1 MEAWCDGVQRLTQE
15 YFSSLGKLLV
25 AHLDLRAPSKGGWRN
40 TGGGGAAEK
49 GAITSRQRSERTLH
63 SDLDVQVAD
72 IEAMEM
78 ALLQKLWA
86 HQHQRYRSVVVADGR
101 TERKDRSGGASRAGA
116 CAAAAA
122 AEDAPLN
129 AACSTEGNSFP
140 KTQPPSTSESD
151 THVPEEL
158 LELFRTAQALR
169 SAASRRT
176 GPPSR
181 ATASKEAAAEGK
193 SALEASADRP
203 SRAPVVLSEEEMEE
217 AAAMA
222 LQCFRF
228 FYSSYSTPAPAA
240 AATDPLASD
249 TPLPGQPP
257 QTSHVH
263 QRRVAATAAPE
274 QRRQYYS
281 PSFSIPNLTHSTK
294 PPRTSNSADA
304 LSPTSLSSPAAWRRL
319 IVESGTVDGTQHHQ
333 QQKQQLPSPSLQAC
347 AADHLTAE
355 FTAPSPQQ
363 TQGVPGSYSFD
374 FPTQRGFFTSTGT
387 SVDADAAAERAKLVN
402 NSSDNLITVD
412 RHTNRRDNRAR
423 EAASRPPLAH
433 PTGRSH
439 STKNAS
445 HRGTAGNKGA
455 VKLPLLNPHASP
467 ASADERAPSRSASP
481 PLPSPTTTTPPVAAA
496 GGTPHVTAQ
505 HPALPA
511 LATGTPAAL
520 SSNAAATVPNAP
532 AAAPLRIHGNGANK
546 EQNRYG
552 SGQRRRAPRRLPTD
566 VVLPPNYSG
575 AHGELLTVAQ
585 LEELL
590 GSVSQDGAMAQAEMK
605 RQYDAADAAAEELY
619 RLQQAVARVLVEN
632 IQLENDILTLTAT
645 SHACAAGGEGGG
657 AGDANRNVD
666 AIAEVRGRHHN
677 DGIYSCGNR
686 HSGTSK
692 TGSCAGSMAHF
703 STWALSPA
711 CTADLFPEKPKRQI
725 ILPPAPVPLPRAKS
739 TLTAASLL
747 LHATPAKKAAP
758 SALAEAASAAQPRP
772 WRHESA
778 PAESTKQYQR
788 RPKVKTR
795 AGASASAAAVEG
807 GAAAAAHGQQDP
819 HTILQELRTAI
830 ARCEAERTQLL
841 AEIDALSSRV
851 TRHDSLL
858 HAVAEYWRRNA
869 AVMKRQHF
877 AVQSHPKQSTTS
889 GNINRLGDGDG
900 WVSENALDAIT
911 SPYLFAASDDAGDTY
926 TQTSSSDGAHSAS
939 SRKLCHSIVATATT
953 SQSGNMTNLG
963 GSPSQLQRA
972 LAQMEAISPAPLS
985 SSPSFDMHI
994 TPSAAGA
1001 LSPSLPKRFLVR
1013 RRAQEGESAVKKSDD
1028 MPAALHGATAALIET
1043 ESTPVRVRV
1052 GVRVTPGTEEE
1063 HSGRPHRK
1071 VVAPSREDPA
1081 TAAAATSSTLTDTNT
1096 NTTAT
1101 TFLGS
1106 PDTVSNATGR
1116 QLSASAA
1123 VVVETPEALKQERCN
1138 STHAHAVSAVAVTL
1152 FSDSHRSSPGHLL
1165 ASSPGFT
1172 QARDGGARE
1181 EDDIFD
1187 DRSLPTTPLH
1197 PSCSTTANQSRN
1209 HPSGGMR
1216 HEDEAVLGRGSW
1228 RTIPALQLENVDEIA
1243 EFIYSVFERS

>member
-1 MEAWCDGVQRLTQE
+1 MPSVSMEAWCDGVQLLKQE
-15 YFSSLGKLLV
+15 YLSSLGKLLV

-40 TGGGGAAEK
+40 SGRGGAAEK

-86 HQHQRYRSVVVADGR
+86 HQHQRHRRVVVADRG
-101 TERKDRSGGASRAGA
+101 TERKDRSSGASRAGA

-122 AEDAPLN
+122 AEDAPLD
-129 AACSTEGNSFP
+129 AACSTEGNPFP
-140 KTQPPSTSESD
+140 KTQAPSTSKSD
-151 THVPEEL
+151 THIPEEL

-176 GPPSR
+176 RPPPR
-181 ATASKEAAAEGK
+181 ATASKEAAAEGT
-193 SALEASADRP
+193 SSLEATVDRP
-203 SRAPVVLSEEEMEE
+203 PRAPVMLSEEEMEE

-228 FYSSYSTPAPAA
+228 FYSSNSTPAPAV

-249 TPLPGQPP
+249 TPLPGQPS
-257 QTSHVH
+257 QTRNVH

-274 QRRQYYS
+274 QRRQYHS
-281 PSFSIPNLTHSTK
+281 PSLSSPNLTHTTT

-333 QQKQQLPSPSLQAC
+333 QQKQQLPSPSLPAS

-363 TQGVPGSYSFD
+363 TQGVSGSYSFG
-374 FPTQRGFFTSTGT
+374 FPTARGFSTSTGT
-387 SVDADAAAERAKLVN
+387 SVDADDAAERAKLMN
-402 NSSDNLITVD
+402 NSGDNLITVH
-412 RHTNRRDNRAR
+412 RHTNRRDDRAR
-423 EAASRPPLAH
+423 EAASRPPLTH
-433 PTGRSH
+433 PTGRSP

-445 HRGTAGNKGA
+445 HCGTAGNRGA
-455 VKLPLLNPHASP
+455 VKLPLLHPHPSP
-467 ASADERAPSRSASP
+467 ASADERAASRSVSSP
-481 PLPSPTTTTPPVAAA
+481 VPLPTTTIPPVAAA
-496 GGTPHVTAQ
+496 GGTPHVAAQ

-511 LATGTPAAL
+511 LGTGTPAAL
-520 SSNAAATVPNAP
+520 SSN
-532 AAAPLRIHGNGANK
+532 GANK
-546 EQNRYG
+546 EKNRCG
-552 SGQRRRAPRRLPTD
+552 SGQRRRAPRRPPTD

-575 AHGELLTVAQ
+575 AHGELLTVEQ

-590 GSVSQDGAMAQAEMK
+590 GNVSQDGAMAQAEMQ
-605 RQYDAADAAAEELY
+605 RHYDAADAAAEELY

-657 AGDANRNVD
+657 AGDANWDVD

-677 DGIYSCGNR
+677 DGIYSCGSR

-739 TLTAASLL
+739 TLTTASLL

-772 WRHESA
+772 WRQESA

-788 RPKVKTR
+788 RPKVETR
-795 AGASASAAAVEG
+795 AGASASAAAVER
-807 GAAAAAHGQQDP
+807 GAGAETHGQQDP

-841 AEIDALSSRV
+841 AEIDAVASRV

-900 WVSENALDAIT
+900 WVFENAIDAIT
-911 SPYLFAASDDAGDTY
+911 PPYLFAASDDAGDTS
-926 TQTSSSDGAHSAS
+926 TRTSSSDGAHSAS
-939 SRKLCHSIVATATT
+939 SRKLCHSIAATATT
-953 SQSGNMTNLG
+953 SQSWIMTNLG
-963 GSPSQLQRA
+963 GSPSQLQQA
-972 LAQMEAISPAPLS
+972 LAQMEAISPTPLS
-985 SSPSFDMHI
+985 SSPSFDMHT
-994 TPSAAGA
+994 TPSVVGA

-1013 RRAQEGESAVKKSDD
+1013 RRAQEGESAVKKSDG
-1028 MPAALHGATAALIET
+1028 MPAALRGAPAAPIEA
-1043 ESTPVRVRV
+1043 ESTPVRLRV
-1052 GVRVTPGTEEE
+1052 SVRVTPGTEEE
-1063 HSGRPHRK
+1063 HGARPHRK
-1071 VVAPSREDPA
+1071 VAAPSREDPA

-1096 NTTAT
+1096 TTAT
-1101 TFLGS
+1101 TLLGS
-1106 PDTVSNATGR
+1106 PDTVSNSTGR

-1123 VVVETPEALKQERCN
+1123 VVVETPEALKQERRN

-1152 FSDSHRSSPGHLL
+1152 FSDSHRSSPGHLV
-1165 ASSPGFT
+1165 ASSPGLT
-1172 QARDGGARE
+1172 QARNGGARE

-1187 DRSLPTTPLH
+1187 ERSLPTTPLH
-1197 PSCSTTANQSRN
+1197 PSCSTAANQSRN
-1209 HPSGGMR
+1209 HPSDGMHR
-1216 HEDEAVLGRGSW
+1216 EDEAVLGRGSW

>member
-1 MEAWCDGVQRLTQE
+1 MPSVLMEAWCDGVQRLTQE

-25 AHLDLRAPSKGGWRN
+25 AHLDPRAPGKEGWHN
-40 TGGGGAAEK
+40 SGGGGAAEK

-78 ALLQKLWA
+78 TLLQKLWA
-86 HQHQRYRSVVVADGR
+86 HQHQRHRRVVVADGG
-101 TERKDRSGGASRAGA
+101 TERKDRSSGASRAGA

-122 AEDAPLN
+122 AEDAPLD
-129 AACSTEGNSFP
+129 AACSTEGNPFP
-140 KTQPPSTSESD
+140 KTQAPSTSESD
-151 THVPEEL
+151 THIPEEL

-176 GPPSR
+176 GPPPR

-193 SALEASADRP
+193 SALEATVDRP

-228 FYSSYSTPAPAA
+228 FYSSNSTPAPAV

-281 PSFSIPNLTHSTK
+281 PSFSSPNLTHPTK

-319 IVESGTVDGTQHHQ
+319 IVESGTVDGTPHHQ
-333 QQKQQLPSPSLQAC
+333 QQKQQLPSPSLPAC

-363 TQGVPGSYSFD
+363 TQGVPGSYPFG
-374 FPTQRGFFTSTGT
+374 FPTPRGFFTSTGT
-387 SVDADAAAERAKLVN
+387 SVDADAAAERAKLMN
-402 NSSDNLITVD
+402 NSSDNLITVH
-412 RHTNRRDNRAR
+412 RHTNRRDDRAR

-433 PTGRSH
+433 PTERSP
-439 STKNAS
+439 STKNAF

-467 ASADERAPSRSASP
+467 ASADERAASRSASP
-481 PLPSPTTTTPPVAAA
+481 PLPSPTTTTPPIAAA
-496 GGTPHVTAQ
+496 GGTPHVATQ

-511 LATGTPAAL
+511 LATG
-520 SSNAAATVPNAP
+520 AP
-532 AAAPLRIHGNGANK
+532 AAMHGNGANK
-546 EQNRYG
+546 ENRCG
-552 SGQRRRAPRRLPTD
+552 SGQRRRAPQRLPMD

-590 GSVSQDGAMAQAEMK
+590 GSVSQDAAMAQAEMK

-657 AGDANRNVD
+657 AGDANRDVD
-666 AIAEVRGRHHN
+666 AIAGVRGRHHN
-677 DGIYSCGNR
+677 DGIYSCGSR
-686 HSGTSK
+686 HSGTNK

-758 SALAEAASAAQPRP
+758 SAVAEAASAAQPRP
-772 WRHESA
+772 WRQESA

-807 GAAAAAHGQQDP
+807 GGAAAHDQQDP

-830 ARCEAERTQLL
+830 ARCEEERTQLL

-900 WVSENALDAIT
+900 WGSDNAIDAIT
-911 SPYLFAASDDAGDTY
+911 SPYLFAASDDAGDTS

-939 SRKLCHSIVATATT
+939 SRKLCHSIAATATT

-972 LAQMEAISPAPLS
+972 LAQMEAISPTPLS
-985 SSPSFDMHI
+985 SSPSFDMHT
-994 TPSAAGA
+994 TPSVAGA

-1028 MPAALHGATAALIET
+1028 MPAALRGATAAPIEA

-1052 GVRVTPGTEEE
+1052 GVRVIPATEEE
-1063 HSGRPHRK
+1063 HGGRPHRK

-1096 NTTAT
+1096 TVT

-1123 VVVETPEALKQERCN
+1123 VVVETPEALKQEQRN
-1138 STHAHAVSAVAVTL
+1138 SSHAHAVSAVAVTL

-1209 HPSGGMR
+1209 HPSGGTR
-1216 HEDEAVLGRGSW
+1216 REDEAVLGRGSW